1 MADKNSKLE
10 LLEMKLDMLI
20 KKQHRLD
27 SDIQFLSSQI
37 RSLSDEEK
45 ESVETPATEEHIP
58 EEVSLHEFNETEE
71 LENAITQEIPKEILR
86 SPWAGGMAQKMVGP

>member
-27 SDIQFLSSQI
+27 SDIQFLDKLETCAPQVIVRMFKI
-37 RSLSDEEK
+37 RL
-45 ESVETPATEEHIP
+45 
-58 EEVSLHEFNETEE
+58 L
-71 LENAITQEIPKEILR
+71 LR
-86 SPWAGGMAQKMVGP
+86 VARDRPFMF